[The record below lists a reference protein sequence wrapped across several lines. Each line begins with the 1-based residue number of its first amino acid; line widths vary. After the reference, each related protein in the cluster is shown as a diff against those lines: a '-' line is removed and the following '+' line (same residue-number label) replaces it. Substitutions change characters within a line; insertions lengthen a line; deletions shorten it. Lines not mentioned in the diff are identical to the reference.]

1 MAKLNEILK
10 ITFYKWGVYPLLFFV
25 ILHRCSYCNTVTL
38 LHDQIDQPIHNKTM
52 QSYLII

>member
-10 ITFYKWGVYPLLFFV
+10 ITFLSEESTLSYSLL
-25 ILHRCSYCNTVTL
+25 LHRCSYCNTVTL

>member
-25 ILHRCSYCNTVTL
+25 ILHRCSYCYTVTL